1 MTTFNFYLE
10 TKVTTWYRTPFN
22 IEADSIED
30 AEKKAIQFHLDRNTE
45 LIGWEEIEG
54 VTTPLWPEDN
64 DNEPTEEIYNDE
76 NGNIIWDN
84 TKQTT

>member
-1 MTTFNFYLE
+1 MKKFNFYLE
-10 TKVTTWYRTPFN
+10 TKVTTWYRTPFE

-45 LIGWEEIEG
+45 LLGWEQIEG
-54 VTTPLWPEDN
+54 VVTPLYPEDN
-64 DNEPTEEIYNDE
+64 GHEPTEEIYNDV

-84 TKQTT
+84 VK